1 MPLATLR
8 DWKMGGNLFIVP
20 DITGSSVLLDP
31 VAELGL
37 APHKIA
43 SIRASLA
50 IIQRLVRIAPM
61 DSLPY
66 DAIVNEM
73 RSIVRTI
80 QDKDAPIPAE
90 SGSAQPTTVLSP
102 MPTKKRSREEEDD

>member
-1 MPLATLR
+1 
-8 DWKMGGNLFIVP
+8 MGGNLFIVP

-37 APHKIA
+37 QPHKIA

-80 QDKDAPIPAE
+80 QNKDAPIPAE
-90 SGSAQPTTVLSP
+90 SGSAQPTTVSSP
-102 MPTKKRSREEEDD
+102 MPIKPTKKRSREEDD

>member
-1 MPLATLR
+1 
-8 DWKMGGNLFIVP
+8 MGGNLFIVP

-90 SGSAQPTTVLSP
+90 SGSAQPTTVSSP

>member
-20 DITGSSVLLDP
+20 DITGSSVLLDS

-80 QDKDAPIPAE
+80 QNKDAPISE
-90 SGSAQPTTVLSP
+90 SGSALATVTPEPTE
-102 MPTKKRSREEEDD
+102 KRSREEDD